1 MQEQALYS
9 DILAIMTAELLILV
23 IPVLI
28 VSVIVHEVAHGYA
41 AFFQGD
47 PTAYHQGRLTMNPLA
62 HLDPFGSVV
71 LPLLTAWSGF
81 FFGYAK
87 PVPYNPHNL
96 KNKKWGEAMVAF
108 AGPLANIIIALIFA
122 LIIRIMDTMYGLDP
136 TSMVAQGLF
145 FIVIANMFLAI
156 LNLIPFPPLDG
167 SKILF
172 SVLPY
177 KWIGVRRFMEQY
189 QLVFFAILLVIVF
202 TTDILQT
209 ITYVLSALL
218 IG

>member
-1 MQEQALYS
+1 
-9 DILAIMTAELLILV
+9 MTFELLLLI

-28 VSVIVHEVAHGYA
+28 VSVIIHEVAHGYA
-41 AFFQGD
+41 AYFQGD
-47 PTAYHQGRLTMNPLA
+47 PTALHAGRLTMNPFS
-62 HLDPFGSVV
+62 HLDPFGSII

-96 KNKKWGEAMVAF
+96 RDKKWGEAIVAF
-108 AGPLANIIIALIFA
+108 AGPLANIVIALIFS
-122 LIIRIMDTMYGLDP
+122 LIIRFMDGMYGLDP

-145 FIVIANMFLAI
+145 FVVIANLFLAI
-156 LNLIPFPPLDG
+156 LNLIPLPPLDG

-172 SVLPY
+172 SLLPY

-189 QLVFFAILLVIVF
+189 QLVFFGILLIIVL
-202 TTDILQT
+202 TTDILPA
-209 ITYVLSALL
+209 ITYFFSSLL